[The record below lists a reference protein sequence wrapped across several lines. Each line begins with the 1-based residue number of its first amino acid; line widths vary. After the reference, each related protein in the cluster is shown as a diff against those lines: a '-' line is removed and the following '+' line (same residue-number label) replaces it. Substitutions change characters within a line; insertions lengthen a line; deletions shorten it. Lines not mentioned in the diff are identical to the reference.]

1 MPGTLRFRAGRLTL
15 PVWSSRRLTQRTPE
29 FDAEQSAHRRT
40 LVFAGIISYR
50 QWTMQDLLND
60 IGRRFPLLES
70 LKLSS
75 GEGLIE
81 KLPSFMGLLLAAF
94 CFVFPRKDKIA
105 SLAAVL
111 YSLGRFAVEFP
122 TLAEEYARRVFT
134 KGQRVK

>member
-40 LVFAGIISYR
+40 LVFASIISYR
-50 QWTMQDLLND
+50 QWTMQDLLDD
-60 IGRRFPLLES
+60 IGRRFPLLKS

-75 GEGLIE
+75 GEGAIE
-81 KLPSFMGLLLAAF
+81 KLPAFMGLLLAAIEQRRYSPF

-105 SLAAVL
+105 STVAVRL
-111 YSLGRFAVEFP
+111 
-122 TLAEEYARRVFT
+122 
-134 KGQRVK
+134 